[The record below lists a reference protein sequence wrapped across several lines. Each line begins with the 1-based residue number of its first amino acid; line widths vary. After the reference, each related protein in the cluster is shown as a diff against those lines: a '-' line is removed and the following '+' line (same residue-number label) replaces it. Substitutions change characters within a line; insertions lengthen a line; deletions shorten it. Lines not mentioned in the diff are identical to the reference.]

1 MSQMAVDSQEH
12 VITHISAHHADK
24 GDNQCLEEIVEPLQW
39 RLQRYGLP
47 MKNLL
52 ADTGYSSGENY
63 AYLEQKGITSYI
75 PPHGTF
81 KGGPEG
87 FKFVEEGNYWLC
99 KNNKRVTFRKD
110 TKEKSRTSYGK
121 GYNRKKLYLTKPSDC
136 KACPLKLQCIG
147 KAPEKRITI
156 TYFVKEYQRAIER
169 VQSSKGQYF
178 KRKRS
183 STVEPVF
190 GVLTQFMGLRKINT
204 RGIEQANKVMLLS
217 AMAYN
222 LKKYLKRLSKPI
234 KNKAQASGK
243 TMRAHINLKKH
254 QTRLI
259 INLYATL
266 KSNVEL
272 L

>member
-12 VITHISAHHADK
+12 AITHISAHHADK

-121 GYNRKKLYLTKPSDC
+121 G
-136 KACPLKLQCIG
+136 
-147 KAPEKRITI
+147 
-156 TYFVKEYQRAIER
+156 
-169 VQSSKGQYF
+169 
-178 KRKRS
+178 
-183 STVEPVF
+183 
-190 GVLTQFMGLRKINT
+190 
-204 RGIEQANKVMLLS
+204 
-217 AMAYN
+217 
-222 LKKYLKRLSKPI
+222 
-234 KNKAQASGK
+234 
-243 TMRAHINLKKH
+243 
-254 QTRLI
+254 
-259 INLYATL
+259 
-266 KSNVEL
+266 
-272 L
+272 